1 MTVPASQETTRWRTT
16 GSYLP
21 TLASKTS
28 LIEESRLFLLSYAR
42 LGDVEATRQA
52 LINGG
57 LPQRSHA
64 TRATIVKIVQ
74 LRLTRWHPPA
84 WVLDD
89 LIAFAQDGHQTELQA
104 ALLLH
109 AARQDHLLYDIVQQI
124 VVPHWFAGERQ
135 LIRADV
141 QRFLDS
147 AQSVHAEV
155 DGWSHSTREK
165 LSRNV
170 LTTLRDFGL
179 LQGTAS
185 KQIIEPIVPPAVT
198 QHLTHLLQAE
208 DTPLEQV
215 AHHPDWHL
223 WLWDATR
230 AQKAINTFNLQEHVV

>member
-1 MTVPASQETTRWRTT
+1 MMPTSKEVTRWRTT

-28 LIEESRLFLLSYAR
+28 LIEETRLFLLTYAR
-42 LGDVEATRQA
+42 ICDLEATRQA
-52 LINGG
+52 LVNGG
-57 LPQRSHA
+57 LPQRSRA
-64 TRATIVKIVQ
+64 TRATIVNIVQ

-89 LIAFAQDGHQTELQA
+89 LITFAQDGHQAEFQA
-104 ALLLH
+104 VLLLH
-109 AARQDHLLYDIVQQI
+109 TVRQDNLLYDIVQQVI
-124 VVPHWFAGERQ
+124 VPRWFAGERE
-135 LIRADV
+135 LIRADI

-147 AQSVHAEV
+147 GQSDHPEV

-179 LQGTAS
+179 LKGIAS
-185 KQIIEPIVPPAVT
+185 KQIVEPIVPPAVE
-198 QHLTHLLQAE
+198 QHLIHLLQAE
-208 DTPLEQV
+208 GIPPEQV
-215 AHHPDWHL
+215 SHNPDWQL

-230 AQKAINTFNLQEHVV
+230 AQKAIDALHLQEHII